1 MTTSI
6 IANLE
11 KMLGGPH
18 DNALLHYS
26 LGNAWLKVGNTAKAI
41 CYLHEAIDLDARH
54 SATWKLLG
62 KALSESGMPEAA
74 LEAYTKGIAVAE
86 DKGDLQAAKEM
97 SVFVKRLRKQ
107 LAGTGT

>member
-11 KMLGGPH
+11 KMLGGPR
-18 DNALLHYS
+18 DNALLRYS
-26 LGNAWLKVGNTAKAI
+26 LGNEWLKVGNSANAI
-41 CYLHEAIDLDARH
+41 RFLHEAIALDARH

-62 KALSESGMPEAA
+62 KALAENGNPEAA
-74 LEAYTKGIAVAE
+74 LEAYTKGIRVAE

-97 SVFVKRLRKQ
+97 SVFAKRLR
-107 LAGTGT
+107 THR